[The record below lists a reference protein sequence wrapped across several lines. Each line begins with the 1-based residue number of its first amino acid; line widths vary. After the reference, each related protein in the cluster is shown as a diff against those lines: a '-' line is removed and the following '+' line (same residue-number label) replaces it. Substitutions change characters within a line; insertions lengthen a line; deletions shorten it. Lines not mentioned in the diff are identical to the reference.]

1 MSLWLDIDQALS
13 KIDEMASSQEDLVAE
28 EAMILRGWAMS
39 RKTFEDILKI
49 TDSPQTDNLELY
61 KEALSR
67 LNAKIAFDP
76 HNFDLAKTVRIV

>member
-1 MSLWLDIDQALS
+1 
-13 KIDEMASSQEDLVAE
+13 
-28 EAMILRGWAMS
+28 MS